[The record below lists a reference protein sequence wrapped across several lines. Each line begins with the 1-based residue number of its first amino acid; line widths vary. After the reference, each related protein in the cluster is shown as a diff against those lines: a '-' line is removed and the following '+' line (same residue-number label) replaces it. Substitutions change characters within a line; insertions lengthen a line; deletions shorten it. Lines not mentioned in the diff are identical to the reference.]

1 MLSVMVLSTN
11 FMHEHDIFLQ
21 GSGMFVC
28 CQMLNKT
35 TDFASDLHISVSGI
49 LSGDKTDQ
57 SCASA

>member
-1 MLSVMVLSTN
+1 MLSIMVLSTN
-11 FMHEHDIFLQ
+11 FMHDIFLQ
-21 GSGMFVC
+21 GSDMFVC